1 MTTEQ
6 THPAAA
12 STAPDEEAPAV
23 LPMSSGQQ
31 RLWFLAQ
38 LDSGSAAA
46 YLGHGAARLRGRLDE
61 EALQRAADALVR
73 RHETLRTSF
82 GLDGTEPVQYVHPTG
97 RLPVTRRDLPAADD
111 PDAALQEIL
120 TEETSTPFRTDAAP
134 LARMTLVR
142 LGPEDHLLVV
152 TFHHGIGDMWSGAVF
167 VRELA
172 ACYEAELTG
181 APPDLPALPVQY
193 GDYAAWQQ
201 RRLEDGEFLGDLA
214 WWRMTLDDLPVLELA
229 TDLPRPPVQSFR
241 GAVRGTRLPAELV
254 GDLER
259 LARERG
265 ASLFMVLHAAY
276 CVLLSRYSGQQD
288 IPVGTSVAGR
298 DRPELENL
306 IGMFI
311 NTLVLRTD
319 LSGDPTFEQVLD
331 RSRETCLGA
340 YAHAGLPFERLVEEV
355 KPERDLSRSP
365 LAQVWLMLGNTP
377 PGDLRMGGLDV
388 EPVEA
393 DTGTAKVDLFLS
405 LVPDGAGGLRV
416 TLEYDTALFTADTAD
431 RMLDHLTLLLREAAA
446 DPSRPLSRFPALPE
460 AEAEL
465 LAAWGSGDTAAP
477 RRTLPVHRM
486 FEEQAARTGDKTAV
500 FLDDHTLTYRE
511 LNTRANR
518 LAHLLRR
525 RGVRPGTRVG
535 VCTERTPDLL
545 VALLAVLKSGGAYVP
560 VDPGY
565 PAERV
570 RFMLRDADAAV
581 LLTHRSVA
589 AALPGHDAETVCLDA
604 DPAADE
610 PGHDPEP
617 VGGPGDL
624 AYVIYTS
631 GSTGRPKGVMIPH
644 GRLPNFL
651 DCMRR
656 EPGLGEDDV
665 VAATITHA
673 FDMSVLDFFLPLTT
687 GATIA
692 LVPRDEAVDGE
703 RLAARMTATGATYW
717 QATPAAWQLLLDAG
731 WRAAHPFRG
740 LCGAEPLDPGLARR
754 MAAAG
759 VEVWQVYGPTETTV
773 WAGCHRFREG
783 DAPVPLGRPLAHT
796 RFRVLD
802 RAGRPVPVGVTGE
815 LHISGPGVALGY
827 HGRPDLTDRHFLP
840 DPEAPDARMY
850 RTGDL
855 VRYRGDGRL
864 EFVGRAD
871 SQVKIRGFRVEL
883 GEITAV
889 LREHP
894 EVRAAVVVVREDTPG
909 DRRLVGYAEP
919 AAMPADPG
927 TLAAALR
934 DFARLRVPEYMV
946 PAVVVVLPALPRT
959 PNGKVDRRALP
970 DPEGPARASDDAST
984 APRTDTERYVAA
996 LWAEVLKTDVVSAG
1010 DDFFDLG
1017 GHSLLAGRVVSRL
1030 SRRYGRR
1037 IPVRTLFDNPTVTAL
1052 AARLDAE
1059 TETEAEAD
1067 AGTAAGPSPAVP
1079 PPGAPEAPA
1088 PAARPAPPGP
1098 AAGDGPVPLPR
1109 AAESGGPAPGH
1120 VLLPASPG
1128 QARLWFLHRLDPG
1141 SATAYLM
1148 SGQVEIHG
1156 HVDEDA
1162 LQRAV
1167 DVLVDRH
1174 ESLRTALVD
1183 VDGEPRQAIA
1193 PHATVSLDRGDLRT
1207 LPQSAREEEAGRLLR
1222 EAATRPFDLTRA
1234 PLLRLTLLRTGAD
1247 RRVLSLVLHHAIC
1260 DRWSVAVLVR
1270 ELVTVYE
1277 ALTEGREPDLP
1288 PLPVQ
1293 YADHAAW
1300 QRARL
1305 DSPETEAQLAHWRE
1319 KLRDLP
1325 VVDLPTD
1332 HPRPPVQTFHGAVRT
1347 RTLPGEVLRTLEHIG
1362 RREGATLFMVL
1373 LAAYYVLLQRYSGRH
1388 DLAVGS
1394 PVAGRGRPETEGL
1407 IGFFVGNLVLRTDLS
1422 SDPAFTG
1429 LVARVRDTCLDAY
1442 AHADVPFERLVE
1454 ETGAARD
1461 LSRTPLFQTVFS
1473 FGNVEVPQT
1482 RMGDARV
1489 RPFDVDTGTSKFDL
1503 VLEIVPRDGGWRAAL
1518 EYNTDLFEQHTADR
1532 LLDHFVALLEAAA
1545 ADPARPLSA
1554 LPALTERDARAVEA
1568 WSRGESRSV
1577 PGTTA
1582 HALFEQQA
1590 RQRPDAVALRCPDG
1604 TTVSYAELDS
1614 RADRLARHLRT
1625 LGVGPGTLV
1634 ALCTP
1639 RSPDTYTGIL
1649 GVLKAGGAYVPVD
1662 PGYPAERIRHML
1674 ADCAASVLLTHSSLR
1689 DRLPAHGAATVL
1701 LDRPG
1706 PGTGGPDGGPAPGE
1720 RSGSDRVPATAGPD
1734 DLAYVI
1740 YTSGSTGRPKGT
1752 MVTHRSVA
1760 DLHLTRHLTHIGP
1773 GDTLL
1778 AFASSSFD
1786 ASVWEWVTAL
1796 LGGATLAVPAPG
1808 ATLAGE
1814 ELAATVR
1821 EHGVTAA
1828 LLPPSLL
1835 AVLDPDDLPT
1845 LRTVVSGG
1853 EDCPA
1858 AVAARWAGH
1867 VRLINAYGP
1876 TETTVYA
1883 TLSGTLAGDRHPPI
1897 GRPVP
1902 NATVQVLDAA
1912 GRPVPVGVPGE
1923 LYVGGPGVAA
1933 GYLGRPDLT
1942 AERFTPDPDRPGG
1955 RRYRTGDLVRWL
1967 PDGQLEYLGRRDD
1980 QVKVRGFRVEPGEI
1994 EAVLRTH
2001 PGVRDAVVLLRE
2013 DTPGD
2018 PRLTGYV
2025 RTEDG
2030 RADAG
2035 TDALTGELR
2044 TLLRDRLPGYMVPA
2058 HLVALAGFPR
2068 TPSGKTDRA
2077 ALPRPDAVPLPA
2089 GASRTP
2095 PATPAEEQVTALF
2108 AEVLGTEDVGVHDDF
2123 FERGGNSLTAT
2134 RLHALVRDT
2143 WPEAR
2148 VPLRLLFEHPTPH
2161 ALAAAVTRRDAGTS
2175 DDADTRPL
2183 ADVFLAPGTRPER
2196 PWQWRG
2202 DPQTVLL
2209 TGATGFLGAFLL
2221 DALLRT
2227 TGADIV
2233 CLVRGDTAGQAG
2245 ARLTGHLRDLRLWE
2259 RWDEA
2264 TRERVRALPGDL
2276 AEPHLGLGPDG
2287 FRRLAREVEEIHH
2300 CGAAVNFAEPYT
2312 ALRDANV
2319 GGTRTI
2325 LQLAC
2330 TGPVKP
2336 VHHISTLSV
2345 FTLRREGDPPAREDE
2360 LPSVPPPA
2368 ENGYN
2373 QSKWVA
2379 EQLVGIA
2386 RRRGLPV
2393 SVYRPG
2399 RIAGDS
2405 GSGVWRP
2412 DDVFTHILRACAV
2425 VGSVPTLDFRTD
2437 IVPVDHIAR
2446 VVSLVARGEEH
2457 LGGTYQFGGARR
2469 LTFDTV
2475 HEALRRAG
2483 HPVRRDSFEDWY
2495 EACRTHARRHPGSDL
2510 GPTLSLFGK
2519 RVDDDR
2525 QGLREPVFDTS
2536 NTRRATGGL
2545 RPPAVDAALL
2555 TRYVRE
2561 LTATGFLPPPPGA
2574 PTDV

>member
-1 MTTEQ
+1 MTTER
-6 THPAAA
+6 TDPAAA
-12 STAPDEEAPAV
+12 STAQDEAPSI

-38 LDSGSAAA
+38 LDSRSAAA
-46 YLGHGAARLRGRLDE
+46 YLGHGAARLRGPLDE
-61 EALQRAADALVR
+61 EALQRAVDALVL

-82 GLDGTEPVQYVHPTG
+82 GLDGAEPVQYVHPSG
-97 RLPVTRRDLPAADD
+97 RLPVSRRDLSAAEDL
-111 PDAALQEIL
+111 DAALRDVL
-120 TEETSTPFRTDAAP
+120 TRETSTPFRLDAAP
-134 LARMTLVR
+134 LARVTLVR
-142 LGPEDHLLVV
+142 LADRDHVLVV
-152 TFHHGIGDMWSGAVF
+152 TFHHGVGDMWSGAVF

-172 ACYEAELTG
+172 ACYEAETTG
-181 APPDLPALPVQY
+181 APPDLPDLPVQY

-201 RRLEDGEFLGDLA
+201 RRLEDGAFLGDLA

-229 TDLPRPPVQSFR
+229 TDLPRPPTQSFC
-241 GAVRGTRLPAELV
+241 GAVRTTRLPADLV
-254 GDLER
+254 TGLED

-319 LSGDPTFEQVLD
+319 LTGDPTFEELLD

-340 YAHAGLPFERLVEEV
+340 YAHSGLPFERLVEEL

-377 PGDLRMGGLDV
+377 SDRLRMGGLAV
-388 EPVEA
+388 EPVPV

-405 LVPDGAGGLRV
+405 LVPHGDGGLHV
-416 TLEYDTALFTADTAD
+416 ELHYDTALFTADTAD

-446 DPSRPLSRFPALPE
+446 DPSRRLTALPALPASE
-460 AEAEL
+460 AAL
-465 LAAWGSGDTAAP
+465 LDAWGSGDTSAP

-486 FEEQAARTGDKTAV
+486 IEEQAARVGDRTAV
-500 FLDDHTLTYRE
+500 FLDDHALTYRE

-525 RGVRPGTRVG
+525 RGVRPGSRVG

-560 VDPGY
+560 VDPAY

-570 RFMLRDADAAV
+570 RFLLRDTDVSV
-581 LLTHRSVA
+581 LLTHRGVA
-589 AALPGHDAETVCLDA
+589 AALPGHDAEAICLDDEP
-604 DPAADE
+604 DPAAAE
-610 PGHDPEP
+610 SGHDPEP
-617 VGGPGDL
+617 VGGPDDL
-624 AYVIYTS
+624 AYVIHTS

-656 EPGLGEDDV
+656 EPGLHETDI

-692 LVPRDEAVDGE
+692 LVPRAEAVDGE

-717 QATPAAWQLLLDAG
+717 QATPAAWQLLLDTG
-731 WRAAHPFRG
+731 WRARHPFRG
-740 LCGAEPLDPGLARR
+740 LCGAEPLDPGLAHR

-759 VEVWQVYGPTETTV
+759 VEAWQVYGPTETTV
-773 WAGCHRFREG
+773 WASCHRVRED

-827 HGRPDLTDRHFLP
+827 HGMPELTDQHFLP
-840 DPEAPDARMY
+840 DPDDPAARMY

-894 EVRAAVVVVREDTPG
+894 DVRTAVVVLREDTPG
-909 DRRLVGYAEP
+909 DRRLVGYVEP
-919 AAMPADPG
+919 VTMPEDPG
-927 TLAAALR
+927 ALAAALR
-934 DFARLRVPEYMV
+934 EFARSRVPEYMV
-946 PAVVVVLPALPRT
+946 PAVVAVLPALPRT

-970 DPEGPARASDDAST
+970 DLDGSSRQRTDDSV
-984 APRTDTERYVAA
+984 APRTDTERRIAE
-996 LWAEVLKTDVVSAG
+996 LWADVLKLDTVTTD

-1017 GHSLLAGRVVSRL
+1017 GHSLLAGRVVARL
-1030 SRRYGRR
+1030 GKHLGRK
-1037 IPVRTLFDNPTVTAL
+1037 IPVRTLFDNPTVTAF
-1052 AARLDAE
+1052 AARLDE
-1059 TETEAEAD
+1059 TAD
-1067 AGTAAGPSPAVP
+1067 PARTPDTTREKPTPDIGAA
-1079 PPGAPEAPA
+1079 APA
-1088 PAARPAPPGP
+1088 TAV
-1098 AAGDGPVPLPR
+1098 GDGPEPLPR
-1109 AAESGGPAPGH
+1109 TAGTGGPAPGH
-1120 VLLPASPG
+1120 VVLPASLG

-1148 SGQVEIHG
+1148 SGHVALDG
-1156 HVDEDA
+1156 PVDEDA

-1167 DVLVDRH
+1167 DRLADRH
-1174 ESLRTALVD
+1174 ESLRTALVE
-1183 VDGEPRQAIA
+1183 VDGELRQAIA
-1193 PHATVSLDRGDLRT
+1193 PHVTVPVERTDLRH
-1207 LPQSAREEEAGRLLR
+1207 LSEAERRDATERLLR
-1222 EAATRPFDLTRA
+1222 TAATRPFDLARA
-1234 PLLRLTLLRTGAD
+1234 PLLRLTLLHTGQD
-1247 RRVLSLVLHHAIC
+1247 HRVLSFVLHHAVC
-1260 DRWSVAVLVR
+1260 DRWSVSVLVR
-1270 ELVTVYE
+1270 ELVACYE
-1277 ALTEGREPDLP
+1277 ALTEDREPDLP
-1288 PLPVQ
+1288 PLPIQ
-1293 YADHAAW
+1293 YADYAAW
-1300 QRARL
+1300 QRTRQ
-1305 DSPETEAQLAHWRE
+1305 DSPEAAAQLAHWRE
-1319 KLRDLP
+1319 RLRDLP
-1325 VVDLPTD
+1325 VVDLPAD
-1332 HPRPPVQTFHGAVRT
+1332 HPRPPVQTFRGAVRA
-1347 RTLPGEVLRTLEHIG
+1347 RTLPADVLRTLEELG

-1373 LAAYYVLLQRYSGRH
+1373 LAVYYVLLQRYSGHR

-1394 PVAGRGRPETEGL
+1394 PLAGRGRPELEG
-1407 IGFFVGNLVLRTDLS
+1407 IVGFFVDNLVLRTDLS
-1422 SDPAFTG
+1422 SDPTFTE
-1429 LVARVRDTCLDAY
+1429 LLARVRETCLDAY
-1442 AHADVPFERLVE
+1442 AHPDVPFERLVE

-1473 FGNVEVPQT
+1473 FGNVEIPQT
-1482 RMGDARV
+1482 RMGAARV
-1489 RPFDVDTGTSKFDL
+1489 RPFDVDAGTSKFDL
-1503 VLEIVPRDGGWRAAL
+1503 VLEIVRRDGDWRAAL
-1518 EYNTDLFEQHTADR
+1518 QYNTDLFADHTADR
-1532 LLDHFVALLEAAA
+1532 LFDHFVALLEAAA
-1545 ADPARPLSA
+1545 DDPARPLSA
-1554 LPALTERDARAVEA
+1554 LPALTGADARALER
-1568 WSRGESRSV
+1568 WRRGEHRPV
-1577 PGTTA
+1577 PATTA

-1590 RQRPDAVALRCPDG
+1590 RLTPDDIALRCADG
-1604 TTVSYAELDS
+1604 ATTTYAELDA

-1634 ALCTP
+1634 ALCTG

-1674 ADCAASVLLTHSSLR
+1674 TDSAAPVVLTLSGLAAT
-1689 DRLPAHGAATVL
+1689 LPANGATLVL
-1701 LDRPG
+1701 LDRPL
-1706 PGTGGPDGGPAPGE
+1706 PAPHDDE
-1720 RSGSDRVPATAGPD
+1720 RADRTDDAPAAGPD
-1734 DLAYVI
+1734 DPAYVI

-1752 MVTHRSVA
+1752 VITHRSVV
-1760 DLHLTRHLTHIGP
+1760 DLHLTRDLTGIGP
-1773 GDTLL
+1773 DDTLL
-1778 AFASSSFD
+1778 AFASTSFD

-1796 LGGATLAVPAPG
+1796 LGGATLAVPAADAP
-1808 ATLAGE
+1808 LAGE
-1814 ELAATVR
+1814 ELAVTVEALR
-1821 EHGVTAA
+1821 VTAA

-1835 AVLDPDDLPT
+1835 ALLDPRDMPT

-1858 AVAARWAGH
+1858 SVAARWTDH
-1867 VRLINAYGP
+1867 VRLFNAYGP
-1876 TETTVYA
+1876 TEITVYA
-1883 TLSGTLAGDRHPPI
+1883 TLSKVLTGEGHPPM

-1902 NATVQVLDAA
+1902 NAVLDVLDPD
-1912 GRPVPVGVPGE
+1912 GRRVPVGVPGE
-1923 LYVGGPGVAA
+1923 LHVGGPGVAL
-1933 GYLGRPDLT
+1933 GYLGLADLT
-1942 AERFTPDPDRPGG
+1942 AERFTTDPDRPGD

-2001 PGVRDAVVLLRE
+2001 PAVRDAVVLLRE

-2025 RTEDG
+2025 RTEGDTG
-2030 RADAG
+2030 ASPAHV
-2035 TDALTGELR
+2035 LTGELL
-2044 TLLRDRLPGYMVPA
+2044 TLLRDRLPGYMIPA
-2058 HLVALAGFPR
+2058 HLITLTAFPR

-2077 ALPRPDAVPLPA
+2077 ALPRPDATRPDATRPGAPPA
-2089 GASRTP
+2089 R
-2095 PATPAEEQVTALF
+2095 PATPEEEHAVALF
-2108 AEVLGTEDVGVHDDF
+2108 ARVLGTEGVGVHDDF
-2123 FERGGNSLTAT
+2123 FAFGGNSLTAT

-2143 WPEAR
+2143 WPDAR
-2148 VPLRLLFEHPTPH
+2148 VPLRLLFEEPTPH
-2161 ALAAAVTRRDAGTS
+2161 ALARAVTRTGDGDAADG
-2175 DDADTRPL
+2175 ADTRPR
-2183 ADVFLAPGTRPER
+2183 ADVTLDPEIR
-2196 PWQWRG
+2196 AEGPPQWRS
-2202 DPQTVLL
+2202 DPQAVLL

-2221 DALLRT
+2221 NALLDS
-2227 TGADIV
+2227 TGADVV
-2233 CLVRGDTAGQAG
+2233 CLVRGDSVEEAD
-2245 ARLTGHLRDLRLWE
+2245 ARLTRHLRELRLWD
-2259 RWDEA
+2259 RWDED
-2264 TRERVRALPGDL
+2264 TRDRVRALPGDL
-2276 AEPHLGLGPDG
+2276 SRPHLGLGADG
-2287 FRRLAREVEEIHH
+2287 FERLAHEVQEIHH
-2300 CGAAVNFAEPYT
+2300 CGAAVNFAKPYA
-2312 ALRDANV
+2312 ALRDTNV
-2319 GGTRTI
+2319 GGTRSI
-2325 LQLAC
+2325 LRLAC

-2360 LPSVPPPA
+2360 LPADPPPA

-2386 RRRGLPV
+2386 RDRGVPV

-2399 RIAGDS
+2399 RIAGDTV
-2405 GSGVWRP
+2405 GGVWRA

-2425 VGSVPTLDFRTD
+2425 VGSVPTLDFHTD

-2446 VVSLVARGEEH
+2446 VVTGIARQEEH
-2457 LGGTYQFGGARR
+2457 LGGTYQFGGTRR

-2475 HEALRRAG
+2475 HAALRRAG

-2495 EACRTHARRHPGSDL
+2495 RACRAHAERHPDSDL

-2519 RVDDDR
+2519 RVEDDR

-2536 NTRRATGGL
+2536 NTLRATGGL
-2545 RPPAVDAALL
+2545 RPPTVDVPLL
-2555 TRYVRE
+2555 TRFVQE
-2561 LTATGFLPPPPGA
+2561 LTATGFLPPPPA
-2574 PTDV
+2574 AADTDA